1 MSTPPG
7 VRPGSRLASS
17 PPRKTYSDF
26 LTRTNDDWNV
36 NVNDDDDDDEN
47 DEENGNPEKGSR
59 NEDEDE
65 DEFGLPSIASLRRKK
80 KRSSANRSHDPGGGG
95 SRYPVILGVPRKAGF
110 GTDRLTPLSS
120 KRISGSADIAEERG
134 TILTYPTPKKS
145 EGKILRPQYKEILR
159 GLQSSRE
166 FLHEVLTHYVP
177 YRPSQFPSSHQPS
190 STAN

>member
-36 NVNDDDDDDEN
+36 NDDDDDDGN
-47 DEENGNPEKGSR
+47 DEGDGNPGNGSR

-80 KRSSANRSHDPGGGG
+80 KSSSATKSHDPGGGG
-95 SRYPVILGVPRKAGF
+95 SRYPFILGTTRNAGF

-159 GLQSSRE
+159 GLQSSR
-166 FLHEVLTHYVP
+166 
-177 YRPSQFPSSHQPS
+177 
-190 STAN
+190 